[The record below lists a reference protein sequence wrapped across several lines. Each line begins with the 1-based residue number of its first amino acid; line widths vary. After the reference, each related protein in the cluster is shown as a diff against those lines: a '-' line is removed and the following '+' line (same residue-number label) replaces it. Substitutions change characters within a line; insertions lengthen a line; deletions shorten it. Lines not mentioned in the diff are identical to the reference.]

1 MEEVAVQEEHAVG
14 IEVKIVSI
22 LHKLR
27 QKYPL
32 GRYELSFH
40 IDRYQGD
47 AFYDRVL
54 ESMEDVGAFRVRF
67 IDKSSIDIPVE
78 AFDEWDDSDFLERW
92 GEVIMATKR

>member
-1 MEEVAVQEEHAVG
+1 MEEVTVQEEHAIG
-14 IEVKIVSI
+14 IEAKIVNI

-40 IDRYQGD
+40 LDRYQGD
-47 AFYDRVL
+47 AYYDRVL
-54 ESMEDVGAFRVRF
+54 ESIEDVGAFRVRF
-67 IDKSSIDIPVE
+67 IDKSSVDIPVE
-78 AFDEWDDSDFLERW
+78 ALEEWEDSDFVERW